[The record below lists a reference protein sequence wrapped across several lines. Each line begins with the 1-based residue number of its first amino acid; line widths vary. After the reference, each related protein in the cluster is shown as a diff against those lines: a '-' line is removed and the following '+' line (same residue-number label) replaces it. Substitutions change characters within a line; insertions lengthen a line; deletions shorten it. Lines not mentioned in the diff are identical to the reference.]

1 MAIGDFSYGQ
11 YGLTEIDSYS
21 SSTMASSIFVD
32 IQDSSQ
38 NNGIVKIIGSIQSD
52 GASNHYIIGSFA
64 DSNGNPLN
72 IEYRNITAGY
82 TSSGG
87 ASAGSATSSIYMTRY
102 SVSSSNNTSYNPVT
116 LGSVVSNIE
125 FDATIALERSSSAPI
140 RKPFITI
147 RTNYTSGST
156 FVTTYNAGVSYPDTT
171 PTQFKFNS
179 TVGNVTGN
187 IKVFSLCAH
196 S

>member
-38 NNGIVKIIGSIQSD
+38 NNGIVKIIGSIQTDSPN
-52 GASNHYIIGSFA
+52 NHYLAGAFA
-64 DSNGNPLN
+64 DSSNNQLN
-72 IEYRNITAGY
+72 AEYRNISSGT

-87 ASAGSATSSIYMTRY
+87 SESSSLIYLTRFLIENSNYTSYDPVALGSAVGM
-102 SVSSSNNTSYNPVT
+102 
-116 LGSVVSNIE
+116 IE
-125 FDATIALERSSSAPI
+125 FEATIALERTSTAPI
-140 RKPFITI
+140 RKPFIAI
-147 RTNYTSGST
+147 RANYFSGAS
-156 FVTTYNAGVSYPDTT
+156 FLTTYNTGTCLPNTT
-171 PTQFKFNS
+171 PTQFKFYA
-179 TVGNVTGN
+179 TDGNVTGS